1 MRHREGMLDQ
11 SLDLPEADGQRDG
24 ISVLGKVIHQ
34 LFSLALLGIAS
45 LENEI
50 EHAAGSKLSIRADH
64 LPMSQRLLR
73 KALRARIPDASHFG
87 VFAQELR
94 HALRRL

>member
-1 MRHREGMLDQ
+1 MRHREGMFDQ
-11 SLDLPEADGQRDG
+11 SLDLAEADGQSDG
-24 ISVLGKVIHQ
+24 ISVLSKVIHQ
-34 LFSLALLGIAS
+34 LLSPALLGITS

-50 EHAAGSKLSIRADH
+50 DQAAGSKVSIRADH

-73 KALRARIPDASHFG
+73 KALRAGIPDAGHFG

-94 HALRRL
+94 HALR